1 MTARPRDPLAATTR
15 LIVDGTNLLHALS
28 QTAERMPS
36 AALIGRLRGI
46 IPAEISIE
54 LVFDGPPE
62 HGLRGERIA
71 AGLSVRYSGSRTADS
86 VILSLV
92 GEAAAIGGDALA
104 GEILVVSDDLDLRNK
119 LRMRGA
125 RSAGAAW
132 LLGRL
137 DHGRLASPGPGNAR
151 PPRAPEV
158 DDEAGPR
165 WEPGRGATAKK
176 GPAHRPPGRRS
187 RGNRPGA

>member
-1 MTARPRDPLAATTR
+1 MTGRPRDPLAATTR
-15 LIVDGTNLLHALS
+15 LLVDGTNLLHALS

-46 IPAEISIE
+46 IPAETSIE
-54 LVFDGPPE
+54 IVFDGPPE

-71 AGLSVRYSGSRTADS
+71 SGLTVRYSGARTADS

-92 GEAAAIGGDALA
+92 GEAAAIGGDALT
-104 GEILVVSDDLDLRNK
+104 GEILVVTDDNDLRNK

-137 DHGRLASPGPGNAR
+137 DRGRLFAPGTGNAR

-158 DDEAGPR
+158 EDDTGPR
-165 WEPGRGATAKK
+165 WQPGRGATTKK
-176 GPAHRPPGRRS
+176 GPGHRPPGRRS
-187 RGNRPGA
+187 RGNRPGV